1 MTKLK
6 TIRLISLFMMIA
18 VLFSIATFPASAER
32 NFQQEID
39 ALEKKIDKNNSNI
52 NSSKESIDALQD
64 QIDTLQA
71 QLNVYNEKIEV
82 LNKQISEKDALIKQK
97 EIEITSITAEIV
109 STNKQIE
116 EQNITINKTY
126 DILKDRLRAA
136 YMAGETSTLEVLLS
150 STDFEGFLTRLEL
163 VSSVSKYD
171 TGLVKGLQ
179 EKIAELKNMNDELTA
194 KKADLDDKKIQVEKE
209 KAEIVKSR
217 SEVQSTYDVLDRKQN
232 DMQQNV
238 YNKNSAIEKLN
249 RSSAE
254 FERIIAKI
262 EEEERIQFEKDKNS
276 GSTGDGSLAPS
287 DGNHGFKVSSKGMI
301 SPLQG
306 NTYISSGFG
315 GGRGHLGIDLCISG
329 LTYGKPIYAAASGTV
344 IKAIRGNSSYGNY
357 VMIDHGNGVTTK
369 YAHALSL
376 NVSTGQKVSQGQQ
389 IAVAGNTGNVIPGP
403 TSSNPY
409 AGSHLHFEVAIN
421 GNVVNP
427 VNYLP

>member
-18 VLFSIATFPASAER
+18 VLFSIATFPVSAER

-82 LNKQISEKDALIKQK
+82 LNKQISEKDALIKEK

-179 EKIAELKNMNDELTA
+179 EKIAELKKMNDELTA

-262 EEEERIQFEKDKNS
+262 EEEERIQFEKDKDS
-276 GSTGDGSLAPS
+276 G
-287 DGNHGFKVSSKGMI
+287 
-301 SPLQG
+301 
-306 NTYISSGFG
+306 
-315 GGRGHLGIDLCISG
+315 
-329 LTYGKPIYAAASGTV
+329 
-344 IKAIRGNSSYGNY
+344 
-357 VMIDHGNGVTTK
+357 
-369 YAHALSL
+369 
-376 NVSTGQKVSQGQQ
+376 
-389 IAVAGNTGNVIPGP
+389 
-403 TSSNPY
+403 
-409 AGSHLHFEVAIN
+409 
-421 GNVVNP
+421 
-427 VNYLP
+427 